1 MIFKNTFSIVA
12 YIEEAKR
19 LNNYIM
25 LFSEEPMTRYYSSK
39 LASLISKLQAYSI
52 LLKAECINLVMDN
65 KDLENNDRLRS
76 QQQSSNVR
84 AIP

>member
-1 MIFKNTFSIVA
+1 MIFKNTFSIVSN
-12 YIEEAKR
+12 IEEAKR

-25 LFSEEPMTRYYSSK
+25 LFSDEPMTKYYSSK
-39 LASLISKLQAYSI
+39 LSGLISKLQAYSI
-52 LLKAECINLVMDN
+52 LLKSECINLVMEN

-76 QQQSSNVR
+76 QQQPSNIK